1 MENGLALVL
10 ALIVALIWRIFLAED
25 SNLLVLTGLFIILFI
40 IFKVL
45 IYIYSRV
52 VSKKER

>member
-1 MENGLALVL
+1 MENDLALGL

-25 SNLLVLTGLFIILFI
+25 SNLLVLTGLFTILFI

-52 VSKKER
+52 ISKKGR